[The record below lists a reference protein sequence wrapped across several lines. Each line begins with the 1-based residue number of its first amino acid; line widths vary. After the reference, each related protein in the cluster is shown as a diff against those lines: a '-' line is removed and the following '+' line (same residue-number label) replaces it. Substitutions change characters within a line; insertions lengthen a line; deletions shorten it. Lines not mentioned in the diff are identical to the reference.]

1 MTNSQ
6 QTIRAAKAA
15 PRRPTVRVVH
25 PAGSLVGHEERIY
38 AGLRRLEKHGC
49 TVRWAPERCDAI
61 WREYYAG
68 PDETRAD
75 EFIAAVTEPEVD
87 IVWMARGGSGCG
99 RIVERIC
106 DALRTV
112 EPKIVIG
119 FSDGTSI
126 LNALAQHLGW
136 ITFHGPVIT
145 ALSDPDVD
153 DELDDCLAILQGQ
166 KSTIGFESNSIER
179 MEGRLFGGNLT
190 VLASSIG
197 QQYGLRHSQDAL
209 WLLED
214 VGEAPY
220 RLERAFCQLKN
231 AGIFKSAKGLL
242 LGDLDLPLLQCE
254 RITDGFAHDSELPV
268 ISQIPAGHRGRNACL
283 PIGARLYA
291 DGGLG
296 TVTALEPWVISR

>member
-1 MTNSQ
+1 MPYGENTTQVQMKPEPTNLSLPSQ
-6 QTIRAAKAA
+6 N
-15 PRRPTVRVVH
+15 RRWILFGWPVAEV
-25 PAGSLVGHEERIY
+25 AVGESSNASAMHSEQ
-38 AGLRRLEKHGC
+38 
-49 TVRWAPERCDAI
+49 
-61 WREYYAG
+61 
-68 PDETRAD
+68 
-75 EFIAAVTEPEVD
+75 
-87 IVWMARGGSGCG
+87 SSQ
-99 RIVERIC
+99 
-106 DALRTV
+106 
-112 EPKIVIG
+112 KIVIG

-153 DELDDCLAILQGQ
+153 DELDDCLAILRGQ

-197 QQYGLRHSQDAL
+197 QQYGLRHSPDAL

-242 LGDLDLPLLQCE
+242 LGDLDLPLLQSE